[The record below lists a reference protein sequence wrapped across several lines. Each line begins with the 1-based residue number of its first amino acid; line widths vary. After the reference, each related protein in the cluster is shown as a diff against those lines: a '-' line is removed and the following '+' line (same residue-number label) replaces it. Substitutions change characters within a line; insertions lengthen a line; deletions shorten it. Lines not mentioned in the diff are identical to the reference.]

1 MYNVDNNTIRNFLNS
16 NIRDDINITVSNT
29 INGSKHIRL
38 QLNFNVEFEIPE
50 FSINNSDMHKV
61 GTEHAEY
68 KLIRTLHEITS
79 TTLPKPMVTTLYGMD
94 VIISP
99 YCPDGVM
106 LMHPSHYV
114 SEQSRYFNQMIP
126 CPEPPIIT
134 NKSNCRW

>member
-1 MYNVDNNTIRNFLNS
+1 MNN
-16 NIRDDINITVSNT
+16 D
-29 INGSKHIRL
+29 
-38 QLNFNVEFEIPE
+38 PE
-50 FSINNSDMHKV
+50 MLKYMIEN
-61 GTEHAEY
+61 AEY
-68 KLIRTLHEITS
+68 ELTRKVQETALKM
-79 TTLPKPMVTTLYGMD
+79 LPEPTPTTLYGMD